1 MERKQERGVTVITL
15 TVMVIIMLTITG
27 TIMYST
33 KSSTKVKKIQNLKN
47 DIDSIE
53 SRVNMYYLNYGELPI
68 LVEYANKEDLKQKLE
83 DNMNNMGAGA
93 QFQDK
98 LLYEEDDDTYYII
111 NLEKLENLS
120 LYYGYDEQYKAVKA
134 GESIEGKDEFYII
147 NQKSHKIYFPH
158 GIKIDGVMYYT
169 K

>member
-1 MERKQERGVTVITL
+1 
-15 TVMVIIMLTITG
+15 
-27 TIMYST
+27 MYST

-68 LVEYANKEDLKQKLE
+68 LVEYANKEELKQILE

-98 LLYEEDDDTYYII
+98 LLY
-111 NLEKLENLS
+111 
-120 LYYGYDEQYKAVKA
+120 
-134 GESIEGKDEFYII
+134 
-147 NQKSHKIYFPH
+147 
-158 GIKIDGVMYYT
+158 
-169 K
+169 